1 MSAAKSDSK
10 RSARPSKGNRD
21 ALRRAALAHFARDG
35 FHQANVAAIAA
46 EAGVSER
53 TFFRHFPSKEA
64 VLFEDFASRLDWF
77 RAALEVRPENEPLL
91 DSVRFAVESYPD
103 DREVVRMVAQLRAS
117 MLPDTAIAE
126 YLRRIQGN
134 FATEIERR
142 ALKQLGDGEDARLTA
157 AVLGNAIAGA
167 LLASLRIFGERAA
180 GDTSA
185 MRAITAAALDL
196 LRDPPVIATGP
207 RRRR

>member
-1 MSAAKSDSK
+1 MSAAKADSK
-10 RSARPSKGNRD
+10 RSSRPGKENRD

-35 FHQANVAAIAA
+35 FHQANVSAIAA

-134 FATEIERR
+134 FAVEIERR
-142 ALKQLGDGEDARLTA
+142 ALLQLGDGEDARLTA

-167 LLASLRIFGERAA
+167 LLAALRVYGERAA
-180 GDTSA
+180 SDTDA
-185 MRAITAAALDL
+185 MREITAAALEL

-207 RRRR
+207 RRPR